1 MSHSCQL
8 GRKKCEYIIPMLN
21 KELIESYKATTYRV
35 TDLKLDIRIGEKNKR
50 LDFILENQIKKTWAF
65 ITAWNPESKLL
76 SSEENK
82 DRNDRLRSKLK
93 VYQTFDSLGIP
104 KNADWTPEE
113 SFFIIGI
120 NQENAT
126 QLGVMFKQNAILF
139 GKKNEIARL
148 IFCI

>member
-1 MSHSCQL
+1 
-8 GRKKCEYIIPMLN
+8 MLN
-21 KELIESYKATTYRV
+21 KELVESYKATTYRV
-35 TDLKLDIRIGEKNKR
+35 PDLKLDIRIGEKNKR

-76 SSEENK
+76 SSKENK

-93 VYQTFDSLGIP
+93 GYQTFDSLGIP
-104 KNADWTPEE
+104 KNADWIPEE

-120 NQENAT
+120 NQEDAIK
-126 QLGVMFKQNAILF
+126 LGVMFKQNAILC
-139 GKKNEIARL
+139 GKKNQSARL